1 MSELDWRHRE
11 WVADFLA
18 SLTASPNVSEAC
30 RNAGIT
36 RKAAYDLRKAEPA
49 FEELWLEAL
58 ESSTDDLVGEAY
70 RRAKEGVKEPVYYK
84 GRRVGTIRKYSD
96 TLLIFLLKA
105 HRRPVYGD
113 KVENELTTGGKPL
126 AVQIYI
132 PSNGRDDRS
141 QNDPAQ
147 LDPPGDVPKLPG

>member
-1 MSELDWRHRE
+1 M
-11 WVADFLA
+11 
-18 SLTASPNVSEAC
+18 
-30 RNAGIT
+30 
-36 RKAAYDLRKAEPA
+36 
-49 FEELWLEAL
+49 
-58 ESSTDDLVGEAY
+58 
-70 RRAKEGVKEPVYYK
+70 YYK